1 MAGQDQARV
10 RAMTLKTAIA
20 ESKAKGDYAVLLA
33 AIPYLRFLGLQ
44 AREGPNGILCILPPD
59 MKFVG
64 NPLLPALHGGVVGAL
79 MEAAAIVQLLWASEV
94 THVPKIID
102 LSIDYLRPARLVET
116 SAQAVVTRHGRRVAN
131 VRVGAWQGDASRPV
145 AAAHAHFL
153 LA

>member
-1 MAGQDQARV
+1 V
-10 RAMTLKTAIA
+10 TLKAVIS
-20 ESKAKGDYAVLLA
+20 EWKAKHDFAVLLA

-44 AREGPNGILCILPPD
+44 AREGPNGILCVLPPD
-59 MKFVG
+59 LKFVG

-79 MEAAAIVQLLWASEV
+79 MEAAAIVQLLWASET

-116 SAQAVVTRHGRRVAN
+116 SAQGVVTRHGRRVAN
-131 VRVGAWQGDASRPV
+131 VRVEAWQESPGRPV